1 MFFTDNGI
9 LLSGTSKNMQSAE
22 LELDKKLKCICKQV
36 KKFERTAVCDAMLS
50 AKRNGTLSGI
60 ERQSRCL
67 VKLPVE
73 LDGEIS
79 FSSLDRELTM
89 GEDREGQDEG
99 NNIPYLPLM
108 LEDCSVVC

>member
-1 MFFTDNGI
+1 
-9 LLSGTSKNMQSAE
+9 MQSAE

-73 LDGEIS
+73 LDGEMS

-89 GEDREGQDEG
+89 GEDREVQEEG

-108 LEDCSVVC
+108 LED